1 MRALIIEEPRK
12 CPYNTEL
19 CPVPDDLRASGRLF
33 YCRLK
38 VREIMKNN
46 GWQRASSHQY
56 WLMECE
62 SSYPDNGQ
70 FPDFCPL
77 ISVAEQAQKGQE
89 ADQ

>member
-1 MRALIIEEPRK
+1 
-12 CPYNTEL
+12 
-19 CPVPDDLRASGRLF
+19 
-33 YCRLK
+33 
-38 VREIMKNN
+38 MKNN